1 MKYARRAVM
10 LAIMLLITAFCL
22 SASAWANWFKFPAS
36 TKEIGDEAFM
46 GVTLQ
51 TNFLVRSGIET
62 IGSRAFAGTGVKLV
76 WLPKTLNYIAPDA
89 FDKGTA
95 FTCSPNTYAESW
107 CLENGMDYDYIKP
120 YLSAT
125 YTTVNYGEVTSLVAD
140 PVFGDEPT
148 SYIWEKRGRERFW
161 SVIEGETDRVLRYT
175 NDQEEGYVYFRV
187 SAVWGDMCSVPS
199 NCVSIRC
206 YGNELVLNQEKC
218 TALSGDSVYLEWNYL
233 GTEAEYALYQWSLD
247 PQVPEGGE
255 WLPIDTFKG
264 GWNRTVYGLNKNTE
278 YKFMLG
284 ILDEKGDAYTYS
296 EPITITTG
304 DTETRFEMHEY
315 SLDGQ
320 RVILTWDP
328 IHNAVYDIYY
338 GQTRDTM
345 RVWASN
351 VKRTG
356 YEMYGF
362 PLNATR
368 YVQVRARIPNT
379 NYVFW
384 GPVLEITPTEEG
396 PFISIESC
404 EINGDVANVQW
415 THLAGC
421 VYDVYVSLNGD
432 EESCTVQNLS
442 RNYIDLKGLKPEDK
456 WTVRVEAK
464 CGTWSTSTL
473 KTEIGKPAVND
484 IQYRALLIGEVNF
497 KGSMYA
503 ARNYGDVELV
513 TEMLQNVKTPNGTYY
528 SCVREKDLSRD
539 GILNA
544 IREVFGNADEND
556 VSLLFIATHGDVS
569 NLGRY
574 AGALSTIEVPNK
586 EHGTLLIEDLT
597 SALKAIKGTKI
608 VWLGSCG
615 SGSVIYDPEHPEEE
629 NIAGP
634 YDGDYDEDEWDG
646 WPEYEIN
653 DDGEIS
659 LGDAETFDISEMRL
673 PDFQVLTAARYRFV
687 SWGRA
692 GDTRNAFT
700 EFLTDGVCGPDGSM
714 PADMNQDGLL
724 TQHELYLYIKLR
736 EDDPEQGFDQD
747 VQAYPFNS
755 DYVLFKK

>member
-1 MKYARRAVM
+1 M
-10 LAIMLLITAFCL
+10 L
-22 SASAWANWFKFPAS
+22 
-36 TKEIGDEAFM
+36 
-46 GVTLQ
+46 
-51 TNFLVRSGIET
+51 
-62 IGSRAFAGTGVKLV
+62 
-76 WLPKTLNYIAPDA
+76 
-89 FDKGTA
+89 
-95 FTCSPNTYAESW
+95 
-107 CLENGMDYDYIKP
+107 
-120 YLSAT
+120 
-125 YTTVNYGEVTSLVAD
+125 
-140 PVFGDEPT
+140 
-148 SYIWEKRGRERFW
+148 
-161 SVIEGETDRVLRYT
+161 
-175 NDQEEGYVYFRV
+175 
-187 SAVWGDMCSVPS
+187 
-199 NCVSIRC
+199 
-206 YGNELVLNQEKC
+206 
-218 TALSGDSVYLEWNYL
+218 
-233 GTEAEYALYQWSLD
+233 
-247 PQVPEGGE
+247 
-255 WLPIDTFKG
+255 
-264 GWNRTVYGLNKNTE
+264 
-278 YKFMLG
+278 
-284 ILDEKGDAYTYS
+284 
-296 EPITITTG
+296 
-304 DTETRFEMHEY
+304 
-315 SLDGQ
+315 
-320 RVILTWDP
+320 
-328 IHNAVYDIYY
+328 
-338 GQTRDTM
+338 
-345 RVWASN
+345 
-351 VKRTG
+351 
-356 YEMYGF
+356 
-362 PLNATR
+362 
-368 YVQVRARIPNT
+368 
-379 NYVFW
+379 FW
-384 GPVLEITPTEEG
+384 GPVWEITPTEEG

-456 WTVRVEAK
+456 WVIRVEAK

-513 TEMLQNVKTPNGTYY
+513 TEMLQNVKTPSGTYY
-528 SCVREKDLSRD
+528 SYVREKDLSRD

-544 IREVFGNADEND
+544 IREAFGNADEND
-556 VSLLFIATHGDVS
+556 VSLLFIATHGNVS

-574 AGALSTIEVPNK
+574 AGALSTIEIPNK
-586 EHGTLLIEDLT
+586 EHGTFLIEDLT

-673 PDFQVLTAARYRFV
+673 DNFQVLTAARYRFV

-700 EFLTDGVCGPDGSM
+700 EFLTDGVNGPDGSM
-714 PADMNQDGLL
+714 PADMNQDGEL
-724 TQHELYLYIKLR
+724 TQHELFLYIKLR
-736 EDDPEQGFDQD
+736 EEDPEQGVDQD
-747 VQAYPFNS
+747 VQAYPFDS

>member
-76 WLPKTLNYIAPDA
+76 WLPETLNYIAPDA

-513 TEMLQNVKTPNGTYY
+513 TEMLQNVKTPSGTYY
-528 SCVREKDLSRD
+528 SYVREKDLSRD

-544 IREVFGNADEND
+544 IREAFGNADEND

-673 PDFQVLTAARYRFV
+673 DNFQVLTAARYRFV

-700 EFLTDGVCGPDGSM
+700 EFLTDGVNGPNGSM

>member
-1 MKYARRAVM
+1 MKHARKAVALLAVM
-10 LAIMLLITAFCL
+10 LAFCCL
-22 SASAWANWFKFPAS
+22 SAPAWARVFFPKS
-36 TKEIGDEAFM
+36 IKEIGDEAFM
-46 GVTLQ
+46 GVPLQ
-51 TNFLVRSGIET
+51 TNFLVKSGTEK
-62 IGSRAFAGTGVKLV
+62 IGSRAFANTGVELV
-76 WLPKTLNYIAPDA
+76 WLPATLKYVAPDA
-89 FDKGTA
+89 FDKGTG
-95 FTCSPNTYAESW
+95 FVCSPNTYAESW

-120 YLSAT
+120 YLTAT
-125 YTTVNYGEVTSLVAD
+125 YTKVNYGEVTSLVAD

-148 SYIWEKRGRERFW
+148 SYVWEKRGRERYW

-187 SAVWGDMCSVPS
+187 SAVWGDVYSVPS
-199 NCVSIRC
+199 DCVSIRC

-218 TALSGDSVYLEWNYL
+218 TALSGDSVYLEWNYM
-233 GTEAEYALYQWSLD
+233 GTDAEYALYEWSVD
-247 PQVPEGGE
+247 PQKPEGGD
-255 WLPIDTFKG
+255 WVPIDSFKG
-264 GWNRTVYGLNKNTE
+264 KWNYTVYGLDKNTE
-278 YKFMLG
+278 YSFMLG
-284 ILDEKGDAYTYS
+284 ILDGSGEVKTLS

-456 WTVRVEAK
+456 WVIRVEAK

-513 TEMLQNVKTPNGTYY
+513 TEMLQNVKTPSGTYY
-528 SCVREKDLSRD
+528 SYVREKDLSRD

-544 IREVFGNADEND
+544 IREAFGNADEND

-673 PDFQVLTAARYRFV
+673 DNFQVLTAARYRFV

-700 EFLTDGVCGPDGSM
+700 EFLTDGVNGPNGSM